1 MNKLPRSYSTW
12 KSTTEIHFGLVKNFM
27 FTKEIFKKI
36 MNFLKIIIFW
46 VFEKF
51 RTNDDMDHTHDV
63 DCQGIWC

>member
-12 KSTTEIHFGLVKNFM
+12 KSMNEIHIGLVKIFM

-46 VFEKF
+46 VF
-51 RTNDDMDHTHDV
+51 
-63 DCQGIWC
+63 